1 MLTNCD
7 ARMEWVRPPAL
18 ESESLKSLHPD
29 ALAVSDFALEAHV
42 PGRYVAATT
51 RDIVA
56 FHWVGDAER
65 SAIQL
70 LEQLLDRQTAS
81 RTKPASAI
89 HVVHQRVGLPNGEVR
104 GALISLLE
112 AYARSMGCVGVAL
125 LGTGFWASAMRSAL
139 TGIRMIVPMGAL
151 PMRFAQ
157 GLDDLLPWFCSTHQ
171 ERTGHALQPASL
183 QATLHQL
190 RDLAEGPA
198 PKQLTRSG

>member
-1 MLTNCD
+1 M
-7 ARMEWVRPPAL
+7 
-18 ESESLKSLHPD
+18 SLHPA
-29 ALAVSDFALEAHV
+29 ALGAGDFALEAHV

-81 RTKPASAI
+81 RTKPASALHI
-89 HVVHQRVGLPNGEVR
+89 VHPRVGLPNAEVR

-112 AYARSMGCVGVAL
+112 AYARTMGCVGVAL

-157 GLDDLLPWFCSTHQ
+157 DVDELLPWFCATHQ
-171 ERTGHALQPASL
+171 ERSGHALHPASI
-183 QATLHQL
+183 QAVLHEL

-198 PKQLTRSG
+198 TKQLTRSG